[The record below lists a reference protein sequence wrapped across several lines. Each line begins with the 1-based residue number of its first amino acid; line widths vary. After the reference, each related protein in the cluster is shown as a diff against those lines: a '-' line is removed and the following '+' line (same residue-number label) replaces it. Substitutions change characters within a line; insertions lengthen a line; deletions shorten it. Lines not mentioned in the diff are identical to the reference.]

1 MLLLLIFC
9 SFSWASDLESS
20 ESSEVKVQEAVVRE
34 DEPEVKATPAFLE
47 NYKDKACV
55 DRCYDRYDNQG
66 IPAQAHPGYR
76 SCIKQCPPS
85 PGGV

>member
-1 MLLLLIFC
+1 MLAILILC
-9 SFSWASDLESS
+9 ALSFASDSESS
-20 ESSEVKVQEAVVRE
+20 DSSEVKVQEAVVRE
-34 DEPEVKATPAFLE
+34 DDPEIKPTPAFLE
-47 NYKDKACV
+47 NYKDRACV

-76 SCIKQCPPS
+76 ACIKQCPPS